1 MKVRHFLLPVAA
13 ALVALSA
20 SAVSAECLKKGAVAT
35 AESEKSAKW
44 YALETMVQS
53 VSWGLWPSFLSN
65 GTVPGYKI
73 VGEAY
78 KCKPEGSMVTCRG
91 QASFCKTS

>member
-1 MKVRHFLLPVAA
+1 MKVRHFLLPALA

-20 SAVSAECLKKGAVAT
+20 SAASAECLKKGAVAT

-53 VSWGLWPSFLSN
+53 VSWGLWPSFVAN

-73 VGEAY
+73 SGEIY
-78 KCKPEGSMVTCRG
+78 QCKPEGSLVTCKG
-91 QASFCKTS
+91 QATFCKAS

>member
-1 MKVRHFLLPVAA
+1 MKLRHLVLPVAA
-13 ALVALSA
+13 AAFALGATAA
-20 SAVSAECLKKGAVAT
+20 SADCVKKGAVAT
-35 AESEKSAKW
+35 AESAKSAKW

-53 VSWGLWPSFLSN
+53 VSWSLWPSFLQN

-78 KCKPEGSMVTCRG
+78 QCKPDGGQVTCRG
-91 QASFCKTS
+91 QASFCKS